1 MAAGFTNRSRSVRA
15 RGPHNACRLFV
26 HVVWHTWR
34 RRPFIRASDVAT
46 LTSAINRAG
55 ERTRVRVL
63 AQAVLTEHLH
73 LLVRCA
79 PDATVSAFVREAKS
93 ESSRRVNETRGDG
106 DAIRWCRGYFADSV
120 SRSDVLGVRQYLA
133 QQHRRHPDRIPS
145 G

>member
-1 MAAGFTNRSRSVRA
+1 VRA
-15 RGPHNACRLFV
+15 RGPHNACRIFV

-34 RRPFIRASDVAT
+34 RRPFLRAADVPIVT
-46 LTSAINRAG
+46 EAITRAG
-55 ERTRVRVL
+55 QRTRVHVL

-93 ESSRRVNETRGDG
+93 ESARRVNETRGGG
-106 DAIRWCRGYFADSV
+106 DAMRWGRGYFADSV
-120 SRSDVLGVRQYLA
+120 SRSGVLSVRQYLGR
-133 QQHRRHPDRIPS
+133 QYQRHPDRIPS

>member
-1 MAAGFTNRSRSVRA
+1 MRT

-34 RRPFIRASDVAT
+34 RRPFLRAADVPIVT
-46 LTSAINRAG
+46 DAISRAG
-55 ERTRVRVL
+55 QRTRVRVI

-93 ESSRRVNETRGDG
+93 ESARRVNQSRSDG
-106 DAIRWCRGYFADSV
+106 DAMRWCRGYFADSV
-120 SRSDVLGVRQYLA
+120 SRSHVLGVREYLA
-133 QQHRRHPDRIPS
+133 RQHQRHPDRIPS

>member
-1 MAAGFTNRSRSVRA
+1 VRA

-26 HVVWHTWR
+26 HLVWHTWR
-34 RRPFIRASDVAT
+34 RRPFLRASDVPIVAE
-46 LTSAINRAG
+46 AISRAG
-55 ERTRVRVL
+55 QRTRVRVL

-93 ESSRRVNETRGDG
+93 ESARRVNETRMNGE
-106 DAIRWCRGYFADSV
+106 AVKWCRGYFADSV

-133 QQHRRHPDRIPS
+133 RQHQRHPDRIPS